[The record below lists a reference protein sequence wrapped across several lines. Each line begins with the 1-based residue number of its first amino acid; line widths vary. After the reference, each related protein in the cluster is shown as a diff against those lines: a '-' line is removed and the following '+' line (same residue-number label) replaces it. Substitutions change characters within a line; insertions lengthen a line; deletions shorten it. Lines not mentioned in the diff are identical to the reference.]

1 MAPLTLVALT
11 EEWIMNKLGLS
22 HQRLGDV
29 RSLSLPGTYNQKI
42 GYLGNGL
49 ANFERLKSLNLSH
62 NSIVSVEGLQHLKHL
77 QILNLYY
84 NCIPSLEEVKVLFEL
99 PVLRDLDLRLN
110 PLGKTDPNYRP
121 YVVHAMAGLR
131 KLDGCLVKDAERK
144 SAKRQYSQQRNRNN
158 RQALVERLSRKLS
171 LLNDTDGVE
180 LNHTGA
186 NHRSGS
192 YSNAELQSSNQQPAQ
207 EHQYPSSHHS
217 GSNPVLYP
225 SWVTEVTGTPA
236 QAENKQQESY
246 RKPLGE
252 LLDLLDKH
260 WVGERTL
267 QLNTNFLSEFALGI
281 LSNCRNLR
289 LKKEKKSSHS
299 FPFLDPAQIVQI
311 LSMMENRIYNQDAE
325 IKTLKEEVGALCLF
339 AATQERQ
346 HRADVNK
353 FTADL
358 GELNVQLRVALEENV
373 ALRKEL
379 LTSERMYRQYMTEHP
394 PTSHNIEAQRR
405 VEEVKEELE
414 ELRRRVKQAQSA
426 NEPPQVRAD
435 GSLNNTAAQ

>member
-77 QILNLYY
+77 QFLNLYY

-99 PVLRDLDLRLN
+99 PVLRELDLRLN
-110 PLGKTDPNYRP
+110 PLGKTDPNYRL
-121 YVVHAMAGLR
+121 YVVHAMASLR

-144 SAKRQYSQQRNRNN
+144 SAKRQYTQQRNRNN
-158 RQALVERLSRKLS
+158 RQALLERLSRKLS

-180 LNHTGA
+180 LNHNGT
-186 NHRSGS
+186 NHRNVS
-192 YSNAELQSSNQQPAQ
+192 YSNAELQSSHQQQAQ

-225 SWVTEVTGTPA
+225 SWVTEVAGTPT

-260 WVGERTL
+260 W
-267 QLNTNFLSEFALGI
+267 
-281 LSNCRNLR
+281 
-289 LKKEKKSSHS
+289 
-299 FPFLDPAQIVQI
+299 
-311 LSMMENRIYNQDAE
+311 
-325 IKTLKEEVGALCLF
+325 
-339 AATQERQ
+339 
-346 HRADVNK
+346 
-353 FTADL
+353 

-394 PTSHNIEAQRR
+394 PISHNIEAQRR

>member
-144 SAKRQYSQQRNRNN
+144 SAKRQYSQQRYNAIFKVKT
-158 RQALVERLSRKLS
+158 QFLVF
-171 LLNDTDGVE
+171 
-180 LNHTGA
+180 
-186 NHRSGS
+186 
-192 YSNAELQSSNQQPAQ
+192 
-207 EHQYPSSHHS
+207 HQYPSSHHS

-236 QAENKQQESY
+236 QAENKQQSY

-252 LLDLLDKH
+252 L
-260 WVGERTL
+260 
-267 QLNTNFLSEFALGI
+267 
-281 LSNCRNLR
+281 NLR

-346 HRADVNK
+346 HRSDEYLSQL
-353 FTADL
+353 TQ

-394 PTSHNIEAQRR
+394 PTSHNIGQWRR
-405 VEEVKEELE
+405 HFIFISGNVM
-414 ELRRRVKQAQSA
+414 AI
-426 NEPPQVRAD
+426 N
-435 GSLNNTAAQ
+435 

>member
-77 QILNLYY
+77 QFLNLYY

-99 PVLRDLDLRLN
+99 PVLRELDLRLN
-110 PLGKTDPNYRP
+110 PLGKTDPNYRL
-121 YVVHAMAGLR
+121 YVVHAMASLR

-144 SAKRQYSQQRNRNN
+144 SAKRQYTQQRNRNN
-158 RQALVERLSRKLS
+158 RQALLERLSRKLS

-180 LNHTGA
+180 LNHNGT
-186 NHRSGS
+186 NHRNVS
-192 YSNAELQSSNQQPAQ
+192 YSNAELQSSHQQQAQ

-225 SWVTEVTGTPA
+225 SWVTEVAGTPT

-267 QLNTNFLSEFALGI
+267 QLNTNFLT
-281 LSNCRNLR
+281 
-289 LKKEKKSSHS
+289 
-299 FPFLDPAQIVQI
+299 QIVQI
-311 LSMMENRIYNQDAE
+311 LSVMENRIYNQDAE

-346 HRADVNK
+346 HKADVNK

-394 PTSHNIEAQRR
+394 PISHNIEAQRR

>member
-267 QLNTNFLSEFALGI
+267 QLNTNFLT
-281 LSNCRNLR
+281 
-289 LKKEKKSSHS
+289 
-299 FPFLDPAQIVQI
+299 QIVQI